1 MQYMLVGMYHY
12 IQGRSSNQ
20 CHRGMAQVDFFA
32 SKPRMEQ
39 IFSTF
44 KMYHFYCLRPKNRQS
59 KSLETSKPLKWHW
72 LSLPRIGALDY
83 IIHRDIHTYL
93 VPTVICRYLILV
105 PFLCCSQI
113 LLSTGCVWSNP
124 WHVMKIRH
132 QVGGIKCYRVMNP
145 FPGVIA
151 RHEVPSSTLVTRI
164 VTHTLEFFFSGILVF
179 TSTLN
184 KLIF

>member
-1 MQYMLVGMYHY
+1 MY
-12 IQGRSSNQ
+12 Q
-20 CHRGMAQVDFFA
+20 
-32 SKPRMEQ
+32 
-39 IFSTF
+39 
-44 KMYHFYCLRPKNRQS
+44 NRQS
-59 KSLETSKPLKWHW
+59 KSLEASKPWNWHW
-72 LSLPRIGALDY
+72 LSLPPIGALGY

-151 RHEVPSSTLVTRI
+151 RHVVPSTLVTRI
-164 VTHTLEFFFSGILVF
+164 VTHTLESFSGILVF
-179 TSTLN
+179 NSTLN
-184 KLIF
+184 KLIPPIIQLLSLYM